1 MGEGEGEGDGDGDDD
16 DDDDDDSD
24 GDADDDDDDGDSDVD
39 DDNIVNDDDDDDN
52 DDVDDADDA
61 DDDDDYHED
70 SDDKDDD
77 AGTVSQVRPILP
89 PKRLGGVL
97 SSPLAG
103 KRPRLPGFMS
113 NLSGALNPATLD
125 PVNRLCR
132 ICGQESSV
140 IFSLKGK
147 PEMVTWA
154 RRILN
159 INLDLEAE
167 KEAGYPAV
175 ICRKCCNLLETFA
188 NFRKLVNQGQEL
200 LTKRVEAA
208 RQSKQARE
216 NTVEMVEEVMLP
228 DSDSPESIGV
238 DPLDSGLPESDT
250 ILPDSEDITVKHEK
264 IGGSSELPEVA
275 PVSCISTSV
284 TSVITAPMTAVFADA
299 ARDLNIKAE
308 PGLVTIKKEDT
319 FEITPM
325 ASMTDDSKV
334 LKEAEKEVEQSSEKR
349 EEGKTSVSDNFEKE
363 NAESRLKTFSDVL
376 DDISSGETSSSPKGE
391 KSKSEVTNQREEPP
405 EPESDD
411 TGYEDQSDLNTEMSD
426 EVNGGASEEKK
437 EGENEAATAG
447 EEIPAEDTTEDT
459 TEDTA
464 GAGEEVNGVQTSDE
478 DFGDLFCDYPG
489 MEESW
494 QEVTNSEALDLGPI
508 DIQGNFEDWMGD
520 EDECLEDAPGMEV
533 RDLREQSEGSLDDPL
548 FGTEEEGDLGELDP
562 VMGEVSEEVSER
574 PGALDISDESGLSDR
589 TYGEDEGDEAGDNL
603 NEDCDEGLQTDQQ
616 QASDNLESENFD

>member
-1 MGEGEGEGDGDGDDD
+1 
-16 DDDDDDSD
+16 
-24 GDADDDDDDGDSDVD
+24 
-39 DDNIVNDDDDDDN
+39 
-52 DDVDDADDA
+52 
-61 DDDDDYHED
+61 
-70 SDDKDDD
+70 
-77 AGTVSQVRPILP
+77 
-89 PKRLGGVL
+89 
-97 SSPLAG
+97 
-103 KRPRLPGFMS
+103 
-113 NLSGALNPATLD
+113 
-125 PVNRLCR
+125 
-132 ICGQESSV
+132 
-140 IFSLKGK
+140 
-147 PEMVTWA
+147 
-154 RRILN
+154 
-159 INLDLEAE
+159 
-167 KEAGYPAV
+167 
-175 ICRKCCNLLETFA
+175 
-188 NFRKLVNQGQEL
+188 
-200 LTKRVEAA
+200 
-208 RQSKQARE
+208 
-216 NTVEMVEEVMLP
+216 MLP

-264 IGGSSELPEVA
+264 IGGSSELPDVP

-284 TSVITAPMTAVFADA
+284 TTAPMTAVFADA

-334 LKEAEKEVEQSSEKR
+334 LKDAEKEVDQSSEER
-349 EEGKTSVSDNFEKE
+349 EEGKETVSDNVDDVDDNVEKE
-363 NAESRLKTFSDVL
+363 NTESRLKTFSEVL
-376 DDISSGETSSSPKGE
+376 DDISSSGETSSSPKGE
-391 KSKSEVTNQREEPP
+391 KSKSEVTNQRKEQPEVTNQREEPP
-405 EPESDD
+405 EPEPDD

-437 EGENEAATAG
+437 EAENEAATAG
-447 EEIPAEDTTEDT
+447 EEIPAEDTTEDA
-459 TEDTA
+459 TEDTTEV
-464 GAGEEVNGVQTSDE
+464 GEEVNGVQTGDE

-533 RDLREQSEGSLDDPL
+533 RDLREQTEGSVDDPL

-562 VMGEVSEEVSER
+562 DMQEVSEEVSER
-574 PGALDISDESGLSDR
+574 QGALDISDESGLSDR

-616 QASDNLESENFD
+616 EVSDNLESENFD